1 MSNTQKTPLSRTLP
15 QFVQQKVLD
24 QISQLGLGVPGH
36 VTVVDGAIVTV
47 SFDVTGLTLPLVQMP
62 VAESAYVRLPIQV
75 GDKGVAIPATWYLGG
90 VSGLGGGTA
99 DTTQRGNLATL
110 VWFPVGN
117 QGWPSVN
124 PNALVLQGPDGVV
137 EQDAGGNTTST
148 LTPNGVAVSAKETYA
163 ITAGTSITFSVGGVS
178 IVINASGVTIDG
190 VPFLPHTH
198 SGVES
203 GSDDSGPV
211 VP

>member
-1 MSNTQKTPLSRTLP
+1 MTNALKTPTSKSLN
-15 QFVQQKVLD
+15 
-24 QISQLGLGVPGH
+24 QIATRKAMDAIDQLGQALPGH
-36 VTVVDGAIVTV
+36 VVAVNGAIVTV
-47 SFDVTGLTLPLVQMP
+47 AFDVTGLTLPQVKMP
-62 VAESAYVRLPIQV
+62 VFGPIYIRYPIQV
-75 GDKGVAIPATWYLGG
+75 GDKGVTFPIDVYLGG

-99 DTTQRGNLATL
+99 DTTPQGNLSTL
-110 VWFPVGN
+110 VWLPVGN
-117 QGWPSVN
+117 SNWPSVN
-124 PNALVLQGPDGVV
+124 SNALVLQGPDGVV
-137 EQDAGGNTTST
+137 EQDTGGNTTSA

-203 GSDDSGPV
+203 GPDDSGPV